1 LKVPSK
7 TFGGSVTKAAYR
19 NFYTLVAIRSKTM
32 NDRTDELQR
41 YQWGAMGMRQDNS
54 QFGTMHYYRGF
65 DVELLVTSQAAEI
78 AELRAGNEL
87 LVASL
92 ERTPSQAAEIEQLRA
107 TLITIVHQSND
118 WSEAIHKE
126 LASLG
131 IQVEPKE
138 GGMTDKVHDVLARL
152 RRQLEYPNNA
162 STAIHPDF
170 AAVARSDLSEV
181 LALIA
186 DIKDD

>member
-1 LKVPSK
+1 
-7 TFGGSVTKAAYR
+7 
-19 NFYTLVAIRSKTM
+19 M

-92 ERTPSQAAEIEQLRA
+92 ERTPSQAAEIERLREQLRPSA
-107 TLITIVHQSND
+107 PFTDEDGCIHVRETPTHVCGLTGYNRMID
-118 WSEAIHKE
+118 PPCPACEEPEA
-126 LASLG
+126 G
-131 IQVEPKE
+131 DTP
-138 GGMTDKVHDVLARL
+138 
-152 RRQLEYPNNA
+152 
-162 STAIHPDF
+162 
-170 AAVARSDLSEV
+170 
-181 LALIA
+181 
-186 DIKDD
+186 

>member
-1 LKVPSK
+1 
-7 TFGGSVTKAAYR
+7 
-19 NFYTLVAIRSKTM
+19 M

-92 ERTPSQAAEIEQLRA
+92 ERTPSQAAEIETLKEQLRIERNK
-107 TLITIVHQSND
+107 TEF
-118 WSEAIHKE
+118 WKY
-126 LASLG
+126 
-131 IQVEPKE
+131 P
-138 GGMTDKVHDVLARL
+138 GGRCHICGLKHGGL
-152 RRQLEYPNNA
+152 QCPNLTPM
-162 STAIHPDF
+162 SSGDTP
-170 AAVARSDLSEV
+170 
-181 LALIA
+181 
-186 DIKDD
+186 